1 MSFGTGFALYFL
13 FWWLCLFAVLPFGAR
28 SQIGQGEVEPGTEPG
43 APVNPQLLRKI
54 IATTILAAIL
64 FGLYWFITV
73 TMGYSLDD
81 IPSPFPQDR
90 QGS

>member
-28 SQIGQGEVEPGTEPG
+28 SQAEVGEVAPGTEPG
-43 APVNPQLLRKI
+43 APHKINIWRKFLI
-54 IATTILAAIL
+54 NSILAGVL
-64 FGLYWFITV
+64 FGLYWLITV
-73 TMGYSLDD
+73 KLGYSLDD

-90 QGS
+90 